1 MEIEPT
7 FSASPNFQ
15 LPPGFRFHPSD
26 EELIVHY
33 LQRKVTSRPLPAHLI
48 TEIDLYK
55 YNPWELPKMALFGE
69 DEWYFF
75 SPRERKYPN
84 GERPNRAAASGYWKA
99 AGSDKPILTSC
110 GISKRIGVK
119 KALVFY
125 TGRAPTGIKTE
136 WIMVEYRLLDST
148 TKPSRSKGSM
158 RLDDWVL
165 CRVQQKGNTSKNTCN
180 SQGSSPEYW
189 SCLQR
194 VEQTQHASADLN
206 TEMTN
211 DFLYKDC
218 TLLASIL
225 AGQAP
230 PISSVSFQRTNDGY
244 EVGTNYK
251 VNSTISISTPGIISD
266 TLKRK
271 STEEIIKENPFRL
284 DNNLASKNSDEDL
297 LPSKR
302 LEENYINSYNH
313 NHSQNNILEA
323 NPIDTT
329 DYEELNEMAI
339 LGRYFAGI

>member
-1 MEIEPT
+1 MEPA

-99 AGSDKPILTSC
+99 AGSDKPILTTC

-125 TGRAPTGIKTE
+125 TGRAPTGSKTE
-136 WIMVEYRLLDST
+136 WIMIEYRLLDSSIT
-148 TKPSRSKGSM
+148 PSRSKGSM
-158 RLDDWVL
+158 KLDDWVL
-165 CRVQQKGNTSKNTCN
+165 CRVQQKGNTSKNKCN

-189 SCLQR
+189 SGLQK
-194 VEQTQHASADLN
+194 VEQTQYTYAN
-206 TEMTN
+206 PNIEMIT

-230 PISSVSFQRTNDGY
+230 PISSVRFQRTNNGY
-244 EVGTNYK
+244 EAGPNYK
-251 VNSTISISTPGIISD
+251 VNSTISISSPGLISE

-271 STEEIIKENPFRL
+271 TTEEITKKNSFRI
-284 DNNLASKNSDEDL
+284 DNNLASKSNNEDL
-297 LPSKR
+297 LPRKR
-302 LEENYINSYNH
+302 MEENYIRSYNH
-313 NHSQNNILEA
+313 SHSQNDIVKA

-339 LGRYFAGI
+339 LGRYFSEI

>member
-1 MEIEPT
+1 MESA

-33 LQRKVTSRPLPAHLI
+33 LKRKVTSRPLPAHLI

-99 AGSDKPILTSC
+99 AGSDKPIITSC

-125 TGRAPTGIKTE
+125 TGRAPTGAKTE
-136 WIMVEYRLLDST
+136 WIMIEYRLLDNSI
-148 TKPSRSKGSM
+148 KPSRSKGSM
-158 RLDDWVL
+158 KLDDWVL
-165 CRVQQKGNTSKNTCN
+165 CRVQQKGNTSKNKCN
-180 SQGSSPEYW
+180 SQGSSPENW
-189 SCLQR
+189 SCPQK
-194 VEQTQHASADLN
+194 VEQTNHAYANPN
-206 TEMTN
+206 TEIIN

-230 PISSVSFQRTNDGY
+230 PIPGVSFERTNDGY
-244 EVGTNYK
+244 EVGPNCK
-251 VNSTISISTPGIISD
+251 VNSTISISPRGLISD
-266 TLKRK
+266 TLERK
-271 STEEIIKENPFRL
+271 SREEITEENPFRL
-284 DNNLASKNSDEDL
+284 DNYLASKKNDEDL
-297 LPSKR
+297 LPHKR
-302 LEENYINSYNH
+302 MEEKYINCYNH
-313 NHSQNNILEA
+313 NNFQNDILKA
-323 NPIDTT
+323 DPIDTT
-329 DYEELNEMAI
+329 DYEELNEITI
-339 LGRYFAGI
+339 LNW